1 MNPMMKNF
9 ESMEKQLVESG
20 KAERIKAIAD
30 SADGQRLAG
39 KLDARKVEQAAKS
52 GDAEALRGILLE
64 VLGTGEGKRL
74 AEKLQKAMQE

>member
-1 MNPMMKNF
+1 MMKNF
-9 ESMEKQLVESG
+9 QSMEKQLVESG
-20 KAERIKAIAD
+20 KADKIKAIAD

-39 KLDARKVEQAAKS
+39 KLDAKKVEQAATS

-74 AEKLQKAMQE
+74 AEQLQKAMKD

>member
-1 MNPMMKNF
+1 MMKNF

-20 KAERIKAIAD
+20 KADLIKQIAD
-30 SADGQRLAG
+30 SDDGKRLAG
-39 KLDARKVEQAAKS
+39 KLDSQKVEAAAKS

-74 AEKLQKAMQE
+74 AEKLQKAMGK

>member
-1 MNPMMKNF
+1 MKPMMKNF
-9 ESMEKQLVESG
+9 QSVEKQLVESG
-20 KAERIKAIAD
+20 KAEKIKAIAD

-39 KLDARKVEQAAKS
+39 KLDAKKVEQAAKS

-74 AEKLQKAMQE
+74 AEQLQKAMKD